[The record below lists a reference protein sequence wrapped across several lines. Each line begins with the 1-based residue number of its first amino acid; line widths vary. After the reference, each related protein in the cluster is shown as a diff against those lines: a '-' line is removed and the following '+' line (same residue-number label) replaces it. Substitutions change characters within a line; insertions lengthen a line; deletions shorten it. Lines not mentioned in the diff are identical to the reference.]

1 MHSLLN
7 RTDATILGLLLFIGM
22 IAMVVLGRRC
32 SKRWDREN
40 KEVTGG
46 VGSLLAALFALAG
59 LILAFTFGMSGTRL
73 EKIRTIV
80 EQEAN
85 DIGTAILRADLYPD
99 SVREGFRTDFKD
111 YLEAVIRFY
120 ENASNRT
127 LAYKAKEDAGKA
139 GEKLWARAARQS
151 KRPDM
156 FISSNQMVPAL
167 NSMFDTA
174 TSREVILKSKVPDL
188 VIYMLFICVLATCF
202 IGGFTSDAIHMKSW
216 IIVIGFALISSL
228 VVYTTIDLARPMR
241 GVIKESAGQEAII
254 ELRKMF

>member
-7 RTDATILGLLLFIGM
+7 RTDAVTLGLLLFFGM
-22 IAMVVLGRRC
+22 IAMVVIGRWC
-32 SKRWDREN
+32 SRKWDRDN
-40 KEVTGG
+40 KEVKGG

-99 SVREGFRTDFKD
+99 SVREGFRADFKD
-111 YLEAVIRFY
+111 YVDAVIRFY
-120 ENASNRT
+120 ENASNQP
-127 LAYKAKEDAGKA
+127 LVYKAKEDAGKA
-139 GEKLWARAARQS
+139 GEKLWARAARQA
-151 KRPDM
+151 RYADM

-167 NSMFDTA
+167 NRMLDTA
-174 TSREVILKSKVPDL
+174 VSREIILKSKVPDL
-188 VIYMLFICVLATCF
+188 IIYMLFICVLATCF
-202 IGGFTSDAIHMKSW
+202 IGGFTSEAIHVKGW
-216 IIVIGFALISSL
+216 IIVVGFAVISSL

-241 GVIKESAGQEAII
+241 GAIIESAGQEAII